1 MKALTPFFS
10 NMAAATLMQLGGAVP
25 ADLLDAYWE
34 FDDFSSFDA
43 DDDYVVTQATAG
55 TADVIDGKGGLLQ
68 LDSNSTTADQ
78 GIQFQHKTETFLPAA
93 GKNILFECLV
103 KVTDTIDKVQ
113 FFAGLSI
120 LDTSIF
126 ASGEVSA
133 SNYIGF
139 VLDATEQGGSNAGKP
154 SLELNSTAGSEEKQ
168 SAAATLAEDTY
179 IRLGFYLEG
188 ITSVTP
194 IINGVPGTRID
205 ITNCPITEMAVSGV
219 CQTEGTNDPIAV
231 WDWYYCVQLR

>member
-1 MKALTPFFS
+1 MNALTPFFS
-10 NMAAATLMQLGGAVP
+10 NMAAATLMLVGKGVP
-25 ADLLDAYWE
+25 DLLDVYAE
-34 FDDFSSFDA
+34 CDDFAAFDA

-78 GIQFQHKTETFLPAA
+78 GIQVQRKIETFLPAA
-93 GKNILFECLV
+93 GKNLLFECRV

-194 IINGVPGTRID
+194 IVNGVPGTRID
-205 ITNCPITEMAVSGV
+205 ITNCPITELSPSFA
-219 CQTEGTNDPIAV
+219 CQSEGTNDPIAV
-231 WDWYYCVQLR
+231 FDWYYCVQLR